1 MKNKRLIIIGILI
14 LAISVIG
21 KLLYCAIKNIKID
34 DFHPASIIFV
44 IDSSASN
51 QAKLND
57 EIKYLK
63 SICTILD
70 PEDVIK
76 VLRVS
81 EKSYLIYEGAPSNTT
96 AINDTLKEFTKF
108 NKNDY
113 GTAYGE
119 ALKKAFEHA
128 LTMKKEGYV
137 PSIVVIGDLE
147 NEGDIAKQIDWNTLP
162 QNVEKVKEYIPEISM
177 MFVYAHPEK
186 LDLVK
191 TKLSPVLGEKKLIIV
206 NEQSLNNSQRKLLEA
221 IGR

>member
-1 MKNKRLIIIGILI
+1 MNKRLIIVGFLILI
-14 LAISVIG
+14 ICVVG
-21 KLLYCAIKNIKID
+21 KLLFSALKNIELD
-34 DFHPASIIFV
+34 EFHPAAVIFV

-51 QAKLND
+51 QQMLD
-57 EIKYLK
+57 EEIKYLR

-76 VLRVS
+76 ILRVS
-81 EKSYLIYEGAPSNTT
+81 EKSYLIYEGAPTDGST
-96 AINDTLKEFTKF
+96 INDALKEFTKLDTS
-108 NKNDY
+108 DY

-119 ALKKAFEHA
+119 ALKKAFDHA

-147 NEGDIAKQIDWNTLP
+147 NEGDISKQIDWNTLP
-162 QNVEKVKEYIPEISM
+162 QSVENIKEYVPEISM
-177 MFVYAHPEK
+177 LFAYAHPEK

-191 TKLSPVLGEKKLIIV
+191 TKLTPVLGEKKLIVV
-206 NEQSLNNSQRKLLEA
+206 NEQTASKSQRKLLEA

>member
-1 MKNKRLIIIGILI
+1 MLKPG
-14 LAISVIG
+14 
-21 KLLYCAIKNIKID
+21 LLHMANGGY
-34 DFHPASIIFV
+34 IIFQAT
-44 IDSSASN
+44 DLLSN
-51 QAKLND
+51 NLC
-57 EIKYLK
+57 Y
-63 SICTILD
+63 
-70 PEDVIK
+70 
-76 VLRVS
+76 
-81 EKSYLIYEGAPSNTT
+81 
-96 AINDTLKEFTKF
+96 
-108 NKNDY
+108 
-113 GTAYGE
+113 E

-191 TKLSPVLGEKKLIIV
+191 TKLTPVLGEKKLIIV